1 MVADLEFEPLLRLDA
16 VVVVVDAGCLET
28 RAKRDC
34 SDALSVFKRSL
45 KRYLS

>member
-16 VVVVVDAGCLET
+16 AVFDAGCLET